1 MGSDSGL
8 PSTTASIS
16 GSRVGNATPDGIEVS
31 VGNVE
36 TVGVAVGIKVSV
48 GDVETVGIADGI
60 KVSVGELENV
70 GNCEGEL
77 GRLIKRDAADDDMGG
92 SFETL
97 SLDSF
102 DGVVGELVNATSIE

>member
-1 MGSDSGL
+1 MGSVSGL
-8 PSTTASIS
+8 PSTTASMS
-16 GSRVGNATPDGIEVS
+16 GSRAGNATPDGIEVS

-60 KVSVGELENV
+60 KVSVGEVESLGKSV
-70 GNCEGEL
+70 GEL
-77 GRLIKRDAADDDMGG
+77 VRLIKKDGADDTGG

-97 SLDSF
+97 PLESF
-102 DGVVGELVNATSIE
+102 DGVVGEIVNATSIA